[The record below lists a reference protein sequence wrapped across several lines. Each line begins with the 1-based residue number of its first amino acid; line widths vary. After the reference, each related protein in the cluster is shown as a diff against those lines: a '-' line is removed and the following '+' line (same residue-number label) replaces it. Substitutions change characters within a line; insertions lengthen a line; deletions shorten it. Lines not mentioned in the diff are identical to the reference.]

1 MKRTFVEISF
11 AVAGIALLI
20 TAMVYA
26 PAQPSFAAPALAI
39 TGTPTEPPTD
49 TPVPP
54 TDTPVPPT
62 DTPVPPTDT
71 PVGPTNTSVPP
82 TDTPVSPTDTPV
94 PLTDTPVPP
103 TRPPSREREKTST
116 PTATLTP
123 TLTPE
128 PPTNTLEPATPV
140 PPTPTRIPAL
150 LPNTGAGDGGSPG
163 RSLPLAVLG
172 LGAIGVSV
180 LLRLRRRSA

>member
-54 TDTPVPPT
+54 
-62 DTPVPPTDT
+62 
-71 PVGPTNTSVPP
+71 
-82 TDTPVSPTDTPV
+82 
-94 PLTDTPVPP
+94 TDTPVPP